1 MVDQLWYD
9 LAVGVAASLLITAL
23 AYVVLGV
30 DDLILD
36 GAYWA
41 GVIRR
46 SIVFRNA
53 KRLDLP
59 TLRAMPQKRIA
70 IFIPCWHEEDVVE
83 QMLEFAIRAIEYKRY
98 TIFVGVYPNDEGT
111 LTKVQRAAAKSDK
124 IVAAVNPTP
133 GPTTKADNLN
143 SMYATMLATE
153 AGDPYEIVV
162 LHDVEDVIHPYESYV
177 YNYLMPNKAMVQIPV
192 FPLEREWHKWTAW
205 TYADEFAENHLKD
218 LVVRERVGSFVP
230 SAGVGCAFSRAALDV
245 IGEGGSGSL
254 FSTESLT
261 EDYQA
266 GLRLKLGGYK
276 TVFVHQ
282 RFGSKPGAASYVATR
297 EYFPDTLKTAVR
309 QKARWIVGICI
320 QAWRDHGWSGNPAMR
335 YSLYRDRKALLT
347 NLLTLYGY
355 VVSALALIVTLGHAL
370 VPRLVGVPIPR
381 TPAVIFIFS
390 VVMVLTVER
399 IISKVYFVTQMYG
412 WIIGLLSIP
421 RLPWAGLVNALAT
434 GRALYLVVHAA
445 FAKKAVVWHK
455 TAHAFPTQTS
465 LAQFETQVHRG
476 GDDPPLTVVAD
487 EVEEVPTAAR

>member
-9 LAVGVAASLLITAL
+9 LAVAVAASLLLTAL
-23 AYVVLGV
+23 FYLLLGV
-30 DDLILD
+30 DDLVVD
-36 GAYWA
+36 AAYWL

-46 SIVFRNA
+46 AIVFRNA
-53 KRLDLP
+53 RRLDLP
-59 TLRAMPQKRIA
+59 TLRALPQQRIA
-70 IFIPCWHEEDVVE
+70 IFIPCWHEEDVVDK
-83 QMLEFAIRAIEYKRY
+83 MLDFAVRAIEYERY

-111 LTKVQRAAAKSDK
+111 LNKVLAAETKSSR

-143 SMYATMLATE
+143 SMYATMCARE
-153 AGDPYEIVV
+153 GDDPYGIVV
-162 LHDVEDVIHPYESYV
+162 LHDVEDVIHPFESYV
-177 YNYLMPNKAMVQIPV
+177 YNYLMPGKAMVQIPV

-218 LVVRERVGSFVP
+218 LVVRERLGSFVP

-245 IGEGGSGSL
+245 IGEGAHGSL

-297 EYFPDTLKTAVR
+297 EYFPDTLRTAVR

-320 QAWRDHGWSGNPAMR
+320 QAWRDHGWSGNFPTR
-335 YSLYRDRKALLT
+335 YSLYRDRKALLA

-355 VVSALALIVTLGHAL
+355 VVSFLAILVTLVHAI
-370 VPRLVGVPIPR
+370 VPRFIGVPIPR
-381 TPAVIFIFS
+381 TPAVVLIFWI
-390 VVMVLTVER
+390 VMLMTVLR
-399 IISKVYFVTQMYG
+399 MIHKVYFVTQMYG
-412 WIIGLLSIP
+412 ATIGLLSLL
-421 RLPWAGLVNALAT
+421 RLPWGGLVNACAT
-434 GRALYLVVHAA
+434 ARALYLVVKAA
-445 FAKKAVVWHK
+445 FGGKSVVWHK
-455 TAHAFPTQTS
+455 TAHSFPTEVS
-465 LAQFETQVHRG
+465 LGAFQHQVEAAGDSVGTAVLAEEPARAG
-476 GDDPPLTVVAD
+476 G
-487 EVEEVPTAAR
+487 